1 MNIYPSDDTKFFTA
15 CQTPGC
21 GHGIEPSQAKYIYD
35 NYGTITKYC
44 WLCRKERASQYK
56 KEHDKQQKII
66 DEQYAKNPTLHNL
79 H

>member
-21 GHGIEPSQAKYIYD
+21 AGGITPRDAKYIYEKH
-35 NYGTITKYC
+35 GKVTKHC
-44 WLCRKERASQYK
+44 WLCRQENAIKYK
-56 KEHDKQQKII
+56 KEHDKQQKIV